1 MTLKIVQT
9 GLDTMDVLLIDD
21 DDLFRE
27 TVRDMLDTLGYN
39 VVEAEDGKRGIE
51 AWRRGRADVVLTDI
65 LMPNQEGIATIRQIR
80 QSGSDVWIV
89 AMSGGQKH
97 KLMFLDFARELGANR
112 ILRKPFNLNALK
124 EAIEGST

>member
-1 MTLKIVQT
+1 
-9 GLDTMDVLLIDD
+9 MDVLLIDD

-51 AWRRGRADVVLTDI
+51 KLHGGGADVVLTDI

-80 QSGSDVWIV
+80 QSGHDVWIV
-89 AMSGGQKH
+89 AMSGDQKH
-97 KLMFLDFARELGANR
+97 KLMFLDFARELGADR
-112 ILRKPFNLNALK
+112 ILRKPFDLNALK
-124 EAIEGST
+124 EAIENRTSG

>member
-1 MTLKIVQT
+1 MTIDWTVLK
-9 GLDTMDVLLIDD
+9 TMDVLLIDD

-51 AWRRGRADVVLTDI
+51 KLRGGGADVVLTDI

-80 QSGSDVWIV
+80 QSGHDVWIV
-89 AMSGGQKH
+89 AMSGDQKH
-97 KLMFLDFARELGANR
+97 KLMFLDFARELGADR
-112 ILRKPFNLNALK
+112 ILRKPFDLNALK
-124 EAIEGST
+124 EAIEDRT

>member
-1 MTLKIVQT
+1 
-9 GLDTMDVLLIDD
+9 MDVLLIDD

-51 AWRRGRADVVLTDI
+51 KLSGGADVVLTDI

-80 QSGSDVWIV
+80 QSGHDVWIV
-89 AMSGGQKH
+89 AMSGDQKH
-97 KLMFLDFARELGANR
+97 KLMFLDFARELGADR
-112 ILRKPFNLNALK
+112 ILRKPFDLNALK
-124 EAIEGST
+124 EAIENRT

>member
-1 MTLKIVQT
+1 
-9 GLDTMDVLLIDD
+9 MDVLLIDD

-51 AWRRGRADVVLTDI
+51 KLDGGGADVVLTDI

-80 QSGSDVWIV
+80 QSGHDVWIV
-89 AMSGGQKH
+89 AMSGDQKH
-97 KLMFLDFARELGANR
+97 KLMFLDFARELGADR
-112 ILRKPFNLNALK
+112 ILRKPFDLNALK
-124 EAIEGST
+124 EAIENRT